1 MTKFLI
7 AFCSVI
13 FLWTFVQERQNR
25 NEVPEI
31 VQICLFEYPGS
42 DWAGFY
48 GELVSWAEHKEIVT
62 PELFRNIREG
72 QVWRLVTPAFLHT
85 DLIHL
90 LFNMLWLLVLGR
102 MMEKNLKLYDYIFF
116 ILIAAVVTNTLQYLM
131 TGPFFMGFSGIA
143 SAMAGYIWVRK
154 RRAPWESYPIDNG
167 TLIFLG
173 IFILGML
180 VLQIVAFFLNILH
193 IVPFQLNIANTAHVS
208 GALLGMLLGRI
219 EVFQRNV

>member
-7 AFCSVI
+7 VLCSLI
-13 FLWTFVQERQNR
+13 FIWTFVQERQESNQ
-25 NEVPEI
+25 VPTV
-31 VQICLFEYPGS
+31 VQACLFDYPQNNWG
-42 DWAGFY
+42 GFY
-48 GELVSWAEHKEIVT
+48 GELVDWTQDKVMVT
-62 PELFRNIREG
+62 PDLFGDIKKG
-72 QVWRLVTPAFLHT
+72 QVWRLLTPAFLHT

-90 LFNMLWLLVLGR
+90 LFNMLWLLVFGKML
-102 MMEKNLKLYDYIFF
+102 EKNLKTGAYIVF
-116 ILIAAVVTNTLQYLM
+116 IVIAAVVTNTLQYLM
-131 TGPFFMGFSGIA
+131 TGPYFMGFSGIA

-180 VLQIVAFFLNILH
+180 ALQIVAFFLNILH

-219 EVFQRNV
+219 EVFQRKV